1 MDFKGKREI
10 YVTEDVSPFFAKAAK
25 MIFNDLGIDFER
37 AVIEYADAECIDLNI
52 DGEDKTL
59 YYEPADAGF
68 AYRLVDTDDYD
79 DLTTAYE
86 SYDDGEEEEDDFGLS
101 GLYDGGDMEDDFT
114 NPYFQI
120 AFSVILN
127 ALDLDPE
134 QQEIELLYY
143 DEEEIGLAID
153 GEDAVIY
160 IDMGAEHPFVLEWLN
175 HSTDEDD
182 DGDEPDDGPLPDNV
196 IPFSHYTQF

>member
-1 MDFKGKREI
+1 
-10 YVTEDVSPFFAKAAK
+10 
-25 MIFNDLGIDFER
+25 
-37 AVIEYADAECIDLNI
+37 
-52 DGEDKTL
+52 
-59 YYEPADAGF
+59 
-68 AYRLVDTDDYD
+68 
-79 DLTTAYE
+79 
-86 SYDDGEEEEDDFGLS
+86 
-101 GLYDGGDMEDDFT
+101 MEDDFT

-153 GEDAVIY
+153 GEAAVIY